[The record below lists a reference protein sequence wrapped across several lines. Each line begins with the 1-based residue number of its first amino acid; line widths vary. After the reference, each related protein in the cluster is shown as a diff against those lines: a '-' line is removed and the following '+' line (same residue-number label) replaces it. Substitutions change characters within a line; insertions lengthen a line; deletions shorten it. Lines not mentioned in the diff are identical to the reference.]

1 MMARSRFMV
10 LMVFGLIFSTSAFG
24 QYVPPRGFVPNAE
37 TAIAVARA
45 ILIPI
50 FGAEMVKREEPLVAV
65 ERADRWFVTG
75 TLCPTL
81 PPNSCRDG
89 VPEVEIAKID
99 GRILRVSHSQ

>member
-1 MMARSRFMV
+1 
-10 LMVFGLIFSTSAFG
+10 MVFGLLLSTSAFA

-50 FGAEMVKREEPLVAV
+50 YGAENIKREEPLVAE
-65 ERADRWFVTG
+65 ERTDRWIVRG

-81 PPNSCRDG
+81 PPNSCLGG
-89 VPEVEIAKID
+89 VAVVEIAKSD
-99 GRILRVSHSQ
+99 GRIVRVIRYQ